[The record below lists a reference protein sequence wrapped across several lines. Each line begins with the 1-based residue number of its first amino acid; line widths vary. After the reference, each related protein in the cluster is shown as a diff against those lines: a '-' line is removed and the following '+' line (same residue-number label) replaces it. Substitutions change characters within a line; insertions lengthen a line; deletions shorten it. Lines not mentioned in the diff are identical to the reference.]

1 MEFAVKTFKQ
11 MVPKFSILKA
21 YNRKVPFFTLLFI
34 ILNERR
40 GFHLENSHD
49 DANKRRFFCPVML
62 HTFRQ
67 LVSRRVIMRFS
78 RQWMLKS

>member
-1 MEFAVKTFKQ
+1 MEFAAKTFKQ

-40 GFHLENSHD
+40 GFRLENSHD
-49 DANKRRFFCPVML
+49 GANKKEIFLPSDV
-62 HTFRQ
+62 TY
-67 LVSRRVIMRFS
+67 I
-78 RQWMLKS
+78 